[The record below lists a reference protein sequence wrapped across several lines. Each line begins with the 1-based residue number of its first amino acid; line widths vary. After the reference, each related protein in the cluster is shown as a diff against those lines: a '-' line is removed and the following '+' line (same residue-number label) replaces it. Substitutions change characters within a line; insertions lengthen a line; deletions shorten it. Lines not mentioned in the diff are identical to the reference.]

1 MENNMHDALYEN
13 DNLYHTF
20 ERDNRQAKVLMD
32 SNGFYVEFYQRDV
45 SHFDKFLLVERRDLY
60 KHSESYAESAAE
72 NWVDGVIR

>member
-1 MENNMHDALYEN
+1 MHDALYQN

-32 SNGFYVEFYQRDV
+32 SNGFYVEFYQRDT

-72 NWVDGVIR
+72 NWVDGVIK